1 MMNLYTNANQMIEVT
16 CAIIEHNNKVLVTQR
31 SKKMTLPLK
40 WEFPGGKIE
49 KDEKP
54 EACLIREV
62 FEELHVNINIGK
74 QLSTNTHQYS
84 ETKTIK
90 LIPFICKLIGGEIKL
105 TEHANF
111 LWLNKSELVNLDWA
125 EADVPIL
132 NEYLNK

>member
-1 MMNLYTNANQMIEVT
+1 MIEVT

-31 SKKMTLPLK
+31 SEKMALPLK

-49 KDEKP
+49 KGETP
-54 EACLIREV
+54 EACLIREIL
-62 FEELHVNINIGK
+62 EELHINIKITK
-74 QLSTNTHQYS
+74 QLNSNTHQYS

-90 LIPFICKLIGGEIKL
+90 LIPFICELTGGEIRL

-111 LWLNKSELVNLDWA
+111 LWLNKSELINLDWA
-125 EADVPIL
+125 EADIPIL